1 MSGILKELTT
11 LEDRVR
17 TVTELVAKLR
27 EDKRSLE
34 GERDELRAK
43 VRSLESAV
51 GKHAHLAE
59 DVKPRIR
66 ALEEERNSLLEER
79 RTLARRVEEMLAKL
93 AVLEKAVHA

>member
-11 LEDRVR
+11 LEERVR
-17 TVTELVAKLR
+17 TVTDLVAKLKD
-27 EDKRSLE
+27 EKRALE

-43 VRSLESAV
+43 VRSLELAV

-59 DVKPRIR
+59 DVKPRIK
-66 ALEEERNSLLEER
+66 ALEEERNSLLDER

>member
-1 MSGILKELTT
+1 MSGILKELTA
-11 LEDRVR
+11 LEERVR
-17 TVTELVAKLR
+17 TVTDLVGKLR
-27 EDKRSLE
+27 DEKRVLE
-34 GERDELRAK
+34 AEREELRAK

-59 DVKPRIR
+59 DVKPRIK
-66 ALEEERNSLLEER
+66 ALEEERNSLLDER

>member
-1 MSGILKELTT
+1 MSGILKELAV

-17 TVTELVAKLR
+17 IVADVVAKLR
-27 EDKRSLE
+27 DEKRGIE

-59 DVKPRIR
+59 DVKPRIK